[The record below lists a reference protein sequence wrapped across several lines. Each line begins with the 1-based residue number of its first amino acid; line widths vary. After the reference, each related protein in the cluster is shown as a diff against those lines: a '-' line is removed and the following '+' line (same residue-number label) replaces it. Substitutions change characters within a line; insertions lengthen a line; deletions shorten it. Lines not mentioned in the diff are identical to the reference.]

1 MRPIEAY
8 VMSKRYTEDTAEE
21 FGAVKGAPCQ
31 IQSVVSP
38 GDGTH
43 TITFKWEN
51 SEGEVRTSEMTVT
64 DGVDGR
70 GVVSAKIA
78 EEGEYKGHLII
89 KYSDGSF
96 DDAGEVAVNIP
107 IATRDR
113 LGGIKVG
120 SGLSVDSDGTVN
132 ATGIEAQIDDEL
144 SKTSGNPVQNKVIT
158 TELEKKVEVEVTGN
172 SLIFI

>member
-1 MRPIEAY
+1 L
-8 VMSKRYTEDTAEE
+8 
-21 FGAVKGAPCQ
+21 
-31 IQSVVSP
+31 P
-38 GDGTH
+38 GSILRFPFTPLLG
-43 TITFKWEN
+43 
-51 SEGEVRTSEMTVT
+51 
-64 DGVDGR
+64 
-70 GVVSAKIA
+70 
-78 EEGEYKGHLII
+78 
-89 KYSDGSF
+89 GSF

-132 ATGIEAQIDDEL
+132 ATGIEVQIDDEL